1 MSTIVIEDLPEPAAR
16 VLRRRAQAAG
26 VSTAAYIRVALT
38 ELASTR
44 IPLDDVVEFLHAEL
58 PDPPV
63 AEIDSDATALMRDLP
78 EDAARVFTRRA
89 GAAGI
94 ALSTYLRQEL
104 TTLGRRTTIDDV
116 ILEFREAQ
124 DHDPNLLLDMDAVI
138 AAARYARAE

>member
-1 MSTIVIEDLPEPAAR
+1 MSTIVIEDLPASAAR
-16 VLRRRAQAAG
+16 VLQRRAQAAG
-26 VSTAAYIRVALT
+26 QSAAAYLRAALT

-44 IPLDDVVEFLHAEL
+44 IPLDDVVEFLHAEV
-58 PDPPV
+58 PDPPI
-63 AEIDSDATALMRDLP
+63 AEIDSDATALIRALP

-89 GAAGI
+89 GAAGLP
-94 ALSTYLRQEL
+94 LSTYLRQEL

-124 DHDPNLLLDMDAVI
+124 DHDPNLLVDMDAVI

>member
-26 VSTAAYIRVALT
+26 LSAAAYLRVALA
-38 ELASTR
+38 ELANTR
-44 IPLDDVVEFLHAEL
+44 IPLDDVVAFLHAEL
-58 PDPPV
+58 PNPAV
-63 AEIDSDATALMRDLP
+63 AEIDSDATALIHDLP
-78 EDAARVFTRRA
+78 EDAARTFTRRA
-89 GAAGI
+89 GAAGVP
-94 ALSTYLRQEL
+94 LSTYLRQEL

-124 DHDPNLLLDMDAVI
+124 DHDPNLLVDMDAVI